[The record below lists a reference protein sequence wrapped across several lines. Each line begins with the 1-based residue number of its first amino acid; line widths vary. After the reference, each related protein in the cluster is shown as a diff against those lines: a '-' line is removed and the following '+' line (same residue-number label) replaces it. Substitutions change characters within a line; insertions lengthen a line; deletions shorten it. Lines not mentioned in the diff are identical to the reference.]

1 VHLRQPAYGHGFAS
15 LLWGVGLGIFVWIG
29 LIAVDVDT
37 ATAFLFGVLAGVGIF
52 FLVLL
57 LGGPRYRR

>member
-1 VHLRQPAYGHGFAS
+1 VHLRQPSFNRATTSFA
-15 LLWGVGLGIFVWIG
+15 WGLGLGLYLWIG
-29 LIAVDVDT
+29 LLAVDVT
-37 ATAFLFGVLAGVGIF
+37 GATAFLFGLMAGIGIF